1 MSLQW
6 DEKRESWVNHPA
18 WSAIEERWEQR
29 VLKNKWEH
37 DPAGGDK
44 YLKKYGKQIGIFKL
58 RMLYKYAK
66 DHDALEFAIGI
77 KKQLDFME
85 LTESL
90 GAGLNKQ
97 PEDTWR

>member
-1 MSLQW
+1 MGLAW
-6 DEKRESWVNHPA
+6 DAKRQDWVNHPA
-18 WSAIEERWEQR
+18 WGDIEERWETR

-37 DPAGGDK
+37 DPEGGDK

-90 GAGLNKQ
+90 GSGLVKKA
-97 PEDTWR
+97 D